1 MGIKLSDGE
10 GLSQTCRGKK
20 QLTVLREAAHKG
32 GTHREPKPHLA
43 ALPSAAYWSQL
54 PGNKKSL
61 RQDFVLR
68 SNYCTLTTPA

>member
-32 GTHREPKPHLA
+32 GTHREPNLTSLSSP
-43 ALPSAAYWSQL
+43 AL
-54 PGNKKSL
+54 
-61 RQDFVLR
+61 
-68 SNYCTLTTPA
+68 LTGANFLGTRRL